1 MTTAAIVVILVIVVA
16 IVLFAIDKLPADLVA
31 LLAMVALVVAG
42 VISPTEGISGFSN
55 PATVTVAFMFVVSA
69 ALLKT
74 GALQFTALKLS
85 GIFRNNFMLGM
96 VLMMLMVAFI
106 SAFINNTPVVAIFI
120 PVVVQIAHASGQSA
134 TKMLIPL
141 SFASIFGGMCTLIG
155 TSTNLLVSG
164 IAEKQGLP
172 AISMFDFT
180 PMGLIFLG
188 AGVLYMAFVGIPLL
202 PKRVPVGDKS
212 DKYSLRKY
220 LAEIQ
225 LLQDSTAVN
234 QRIMD
239 TELVRDLKM
248 DIIEV
253 HRGNTVIHVP
263 PGDFVLQTHDKL
275 KVRCDLEKLKAL
287 KDRER
292 IAVTTGIHIG
302 ENDLKGRGAT
312 LVEFVITSNSEFNGK
327 NLRDMDFRHRF
338 RAIPLGLCHREEM
351 MGANLYEVALKPG
364 DVILAEV
371 KSHYIPELKKLE
383 QSDQPPFVMLSEDSL
398 LDFDRRK
405 FFTVTAIALAMIVL
419 AATNVLD
426 IMVGVIAAVVA
437 MVLLRCIS
445 MKEIYTSIN
454 WKIVFLMAGVLSFG
468 TAMTNTGLDS
478 VLAGALI
485 TPLGVWGAVAVLSGL
500 YLVTSFLTEIMSNTA
515 AAALMT
521 PIAIATAAA
530 LGLSPLPFLMGVMFA
545 ASASFA
551 TPIGYQ
557 TNTMVFLTGNYK
569 FFDFVKV
576 GTALNL
582 LFWLIATLMIPL
594 IYPF

>member
-1 MTTAAIVVILVIVVA
+1 MTTAAIVVILVIVAA
-16 IVLFAIDKLPADLVA
+16 IVLFAMDRMPSDLVA
-31 LLAMVALVVAG
+31 LLAMVALVIAG
-42 VISPTEGISGFSN
+42 VISPAEGISGFSN

-120 PVVVQIAHASGQSA
+120 PVVVQIAHVSGQSA

-180 PMGLIFLG
+180 PLGLIFLSV
-188 AGVLYMAFVGIPLL
+188 GVLYMAFIGIPLL
-202 PKRVPVGDKS
+202 PKRVPIGEKG

-239 TELVRDLKM
+239 TELVRDMKM

-253 HRGNTVIHVP
+253 HRGDTVIHVP
-263 PGDFVLQTHDKL
+263 PGDFVLQADDTL
-275 KVRCDLEKLKAL
+275 KVRCDLKKLKAL

-327 NLRDMDFRHRF
+327 NLKDMDFRHRF

-383 QSDQPPFVMLSEDSL
+383 QSDQPPFVMLSEDNL
-398 LDFDRRK
+398 LDFDRRR
-405 FFTVTAIALAMIVL
+405 FFTVTAIALTMIVL
-419 AATNVLD
+419 AATDVLD

-445 MKEIYTSIN
+445 MKEIYSSIN

-468 TAMTNTGLDS
+468 TAMTNTGLDNM
-478 VLAGALI
+478 LAGALI

-557 TNTMVFLTGNYK
+557 TNTMVFLTGNYR